1 MSKTNRG
8 KTILLMVHR
17 FMFFFA
23 FIAIVITCC
32 MMLFVSTLAESMGI
46 ELTNEYLHTAAKLTF
61 ANVILLSLLW
71 TLLDE
76 IRRKIVINRPIERI
90 TSAAEKIMAGDFKV
104 KIAPVKG
111 AYGEENFNEIID
123 CMNKMAE
130 ELAGIE
136 TLQTDFIAN
145 VSHELKTPLAVMQNY
160 ATMLQ
165 QPDLEEAK
173 RMEYAKVIAEATR
186 KFADLIT
193 NILKLNKLEN
203 QQISPSR
210 TKYDLGEQFTQS
222 LLQYEDV
229 WERKKIAIDA
239 EIEDGITVYADAEL
253 LSLVWNN
260 LLSNAFKFTEADG
273 TVSVKLKAEET
284 FAYVEVTDTGCGMT
298 KEVGEHIFEKFY
310 QGDLSHSSQGN
321 GLGLALVKRVIDIT
335 GCDISVRS
343 ENGKGTSFM
352 VKVPRRTK
360 DG

>member
-1 MSKTNRG
+1 
-8 KTILLMVHR
+8 
-17 FMFFFA
+17 
-23 FIAIVITCC
+23 
-32 MMLFVSTLAESMGI
+32 
-46 ELTNEYLHTAAKLTF
+46 
-61 ANVILLSLLW
+61 
-71 TLLDE
+71 
-76 IRRKIVINRPIERI
+76 
-90 TSAAEKIMAGDFKV
+90 
-104 KIAPVKG
+104 
-111 AYGEENFNEIID
+111 
-123 CMNKMAE
+123 
-130 ELAGIE
+130 
-136 TLQTDFIAN
+136 
-145 VSHELKTPLAVMQNY
+145 
-160 ATMLQ
+160 
-165 QPDLEEAK
+165 
-173 RMEYAKVIAEATR
+173 MEYAKVIAEATR

-335 GCDISVRS
+335 GCDLSVRR
-343 ENGKGTSFM
+343 ENGKGTAFM
-352 VKVPRRTK
+352 VKGPRRTK